1 MDPPKF
7 LVLGAAG
14 YIGGTVLTDLLKQYT
29 ASSITVLVRKPEQEQ
44 LFTTLGVNVV
54 SGDVADAAKLKS
66 LASEHDVVL
75 NFAVAF
81 GGDETSIQALV
92 DGLEERARETQS
104 KPVLLHT
111 GGSGTVMYGSGGEAG
126 ADVWTDEQYDRWS
139 SLPDTAFFYGGY
151 KIVAAAALRGTISA
165 YIVLSPTV
173 YGRGTG
179 PGNKLS
185 LQLPAY
191 TRYAK
196 QHGQA
201 AYIGKGENIWGNLE
215 VHVEDLSQLTVAVA
229 EFALRNPDKTTA
241 SASSKG
247 WENLIYSGVD
257 THTWGPITKVLGDLL
272 FARGET
278 SKPSAIEIAEGEGIL
293 YMFGGNSFLAPS
305 KKSKA
310 LGFRPKQK
318 DLVSSMR
325 DALPA

>member
-66 LASEHDVVL
+66 LASEHDLVL

-104 KPVLLHT
+104 KP
-111 GGSGTVMYGSGGEAG
+111 
-126 ADVWTDEQYDRWS
+126 DEQYDRWS

-151 KIVAAAALRGTISA
+151 RIVAAAALRGTISA

-179 PGNKLS
+179 PGN
-185 LQLPAY
+185 
-191 TRYAK
+191 
-196 QHGQA
+196 
-201 AYIGKGENIWGNLE
+201 N
-215 VHVEDLSQLTVAVA
+215 LSQLTVAVA

-257 THTWGPITKVLGDLL
+257 THTWGPITRVLGDLL

-305 KKSKA
+305 KKAKA

-318 DLVSSMR
+318 DLVNSMR

>member
-1 MDPPKF
+1 MINSGQCFHQLKILRCASLQAKQRPIRYEFRAQDSTRKETYQASEAQMDPPKF

-75 NFAVAF
+75 NFGVAF
-81 GGDETSIQALV
+81 GADETSIQALV

-104 KPVLLHT
+104 KPVLIHE

-139 SLPDTAFFYGGY
+139 SLSDTASFYGGY
-151 KIVAAAALRGTISA
+151 KIVTATALRGTISV

-179 PGNKLS
+179 PG
-185 LQLPAY
+185 
-191 TRYAK
+191 
-196 QHGQA
+196 
-201 AYIGKGENIWGNLE
+201 
-215 VHVEDLSQLTVAVA
+215 
-229 EFALRNPDKTTA
+229 
-241 SASSKG
+241 
-247 WENLIYSGVD
+247 
-257 THTWGPITKVLGDLL
+257 
-272 FARGET
+272 
-278 SKPSAIEIAEGEGIL
+278 
-293 YMFGGNSFLAPS
+293 
-305 KKSKA
+305 
-310 LGFRPKQK
+310 
-318 DLVSSMR
+318 SSM
-325 DALPA
+325 PPTMSSSP

>member
-66 LASEHDVVL
+66 LASEHDLVL

-92 DGLEERARETQS
+92 DGLEERARKTQS

-151 KIVAAAALRGTISA
+151 RIVAAAALRGTISA

-179 PGNKLS
+179 PGN
-185 LQLPAY
+185 
-191 TRYAK
+191 
-196 QHGQA
+196 
-201 AYIGKGENIWGNLE
+201 N
-215 VHVEDLSQLTVAVA
+215 LSQLTVAVA

-257 THTWGPITKVLGDLL
+257 THTWGPITRVLGDLL

-305 KKSKA
+305 KKAKA

-318 DLVSSMR
+318 DLVNSMR
-325 DALPA
+325 DALPAWAYSTGRPRF